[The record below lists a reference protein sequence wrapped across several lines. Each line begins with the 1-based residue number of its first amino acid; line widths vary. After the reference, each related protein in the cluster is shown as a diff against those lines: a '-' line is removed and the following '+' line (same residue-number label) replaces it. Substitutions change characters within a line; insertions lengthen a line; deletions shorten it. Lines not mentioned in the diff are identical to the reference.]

1 MSSSAIAVV
10 VIELDKNE
18 IRNRAAR
25 IAAWNNRYDTY
36 IWLTAEAELRI
47 AKALVSKLDKKSTH
61 GQVDLSKVVDNPPIN
76 EIKQFASILCGFRPM
91 IQDVHWFLAERRY
104 IYDCIKNGKYARVT

>member
-1 MSSSAIAVV
+1 MSSSATSIV
-10 VIELDKNE
+10 VIELDKNA
-18 IRNRAAR
+18 IRNRAAS

-47 AKALVSKLDKKSTH
+47 AKALASKLDKNSTRV
-61 GQVDLSKVVDNPPIN
+61 QIDLSKVVDNPPLE
-76 EIKQFASILCGFRPM
+76 EIRQFAGILCGFRPF

-104 IYDCIKNGKYARVT
+104 IYDCIKSGKFARVS

>member
-1 MSSSAIAVV
+1 MSSSATSIVE
-10 VIELDKNE
+10 IELDKNE
-18 IRNRAAR
+18 IRNRAVS

-47 AKALVSKLDKKSTH
+47 AKALVSKLDKNSTH
-61 GQVDLSKVVDNPPIN
+61 VQIDLHKVVNNPSID
-76 EIKQFASILCGFRPM
+76 EIKQFAQILCGFRPM

-104 IYDCIKNGKYARVT
+104 IFDCIKSGKFARAP